1 MNEHRNALDHTRS
14 STANA
19 VTAAGSQVVVGIDL
33 HSWFSYPMSNIWK
46 PSQGREWRDTYHIP
60 QRAKLHVWVP
70 REEIM
75 MACYSSSA
83 PPGSTHHGQRWWALS
98 LHDQLASAPKTLQSQ
113 RSPWDSRWSPHLTPW
128 LSYLQLRMPQHIL
141 GLGGR
146 CQRRKKGV
154 SFSLCI
160 AVHLNSNV
168 FVQRLKESYLIFK
181 PHKMQRTI
189 NKYHRIIKI
198 IHSTKLFWKKLVWIT
213 SSLKLRKHCGFKYSI
228 LSAKQIGPGQ
238 MSKSKK
244 WDR

>member
-1 MNEHRNALDHTRS
+1 MPWTTPGRQLQMPSLLLEAKLWWGLVYITAGFLTLWATYESHYRAESEEIRITYLRELSCMCGSPGKKLWWHVTVPVLHQGQPTMDNADELCLCMTNWH
-14 STANA
+14 
-19 VTAAGSQVVVGIDL
+19 Q
-33 HSWFSYPMSNIWK
+33 
-46 PSQGREWRDTYHIP
+46 P
-60 QRAKLHVWVP
+60 QRLSRVRGVPETHAGHPILLH
-70 REEIM
+70 
-75 MACYSSSA
+75 
-83 PPGSTHHGQRWWALS
+83 G
-98 LHDQLASAPKTLQSQ
+98 
-113 RSPWDSRWSPHLTPW
+113 
-128 LSYLQLRMPQHIL
+128 YLQLRMPQHIL

-168 FVQRLKESYLIFK
+168 FIQRLKESYLIFK

-244 WDR
+244 WDH